1 MSGPTRG
8 VDLLRFGLVVGI
20 LALLLGT
27 AGAAADRQGDFV
39 HLWLGGQRAASGA
52 GAALYAAEG
61 QRQALAEALGA
72 AVPAGL
78 WAPRN
83 ELLGAFFYPPPAALL
98 YAPLGALP
106 LRLAGVAHAVLHAL
120 AALLSGLLLA
130 RWAGLRP
137 TAGALLVLS
146 CPAVLHGHV
155 LGQNGVW
162 TLLLISLSLEL
173 LRAGRPLL
181 GGLALG
187 LLVAKPHW
195 LLLLA
200 PVALAARAPR
210 LALGAAL
217 GAGGLAALSLLV
229 FGAAPWADY
238 LGLLPAL
245 GRLSEQPGAPLHLQY
260 GLPAAVLRWIGPE
273 GGAASR
279 AMAVAVLGLGAA
291 AAARRGGRAGQAL
304 AAVAAGLASPHLHP
318 YDLVVALPG
327 LALLCARAGWMGL
340 GLVILHHLLLAA
352 EGGAG
357 SGLVLPPATVGLGL
371 VALALAPG
379 GPAWAYRFLR
389 RPPLPSGA
397 GSGLTG
403 GVSGLSVPSASA
415 PRS

>member
-1 MSGPTRG
+1 MSGQARG
-8 VDLLRFGLVVGI
+8 VDLLRFGLVVGL

-61 QRQALAEALGA
+61 QRRALAEALGT
-72 AVPAGL
+72 AVPASL

-83 ELLGAFFYPPPAALL
+83 DVLGAFFYPPPAALL
-98 YAPLGALP
+98 YAPLGALH
-106 LRLAGVAHAVLHAL
+106 LRLAGVAHAVLHAI
-120 AALLSGLLLA
+120 AALLSGLVLA

-162 TLLLISLSLEL
+162 TLLLISLALEL

-181 GGLALG
+181 GGLGLG

-200 PVALAARAPR
+200 PVALVAQAPR

-217 GAGGLAALSLLV
+217 GAGGLSALSLLI

-273 GGAASR
+273 GGAAAR
-279 AMAVAVLGLGAA
+279 ALALAVLGLGAA

-304 AAVAAGLASPHLHP
+304 AVVGAGLASPHLHP

-340 GLVILHHLLLAA
+340 GLVVLHHLLLSA

-357 SGLVLPPATVGLGL
+357 SGLVLPPATVALGL
-371 VALALAPG
+371 VALALAPR

-403 GVSGLSVPSASA
+403 GVAGLSVPSASA